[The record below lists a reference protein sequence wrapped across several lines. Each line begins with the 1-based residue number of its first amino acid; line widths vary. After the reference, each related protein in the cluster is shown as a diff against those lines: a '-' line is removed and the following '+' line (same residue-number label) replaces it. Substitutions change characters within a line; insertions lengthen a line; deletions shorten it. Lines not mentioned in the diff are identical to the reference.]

1 MEKETNFQPDDSQRE
16 VIKAEGGYHL
26 VLAPPGCGKTQI
38 LTERIR
44 RAHQKDGVA
53 YSDMLCL
60 TFTNRAARGMME
72 LIRENI
78 TDDDISQVLQYIE
91 EADKRTCVDAHISS
105 IIKEEAGAYLNGA
118 KSAEQTADIIQRRV
132 KIYIKEMM

>member
-1 MEKETNFQPDDSQRE
+1 MPDSRKNSFE
-16 VIKAEGGYHL
+16 INGSRIVIPL
-26 VLAPPGCGKTQI
+26 P
-38 LTERIR
+38 
-44 RAHQKDGVA
+44 
-53 YSDMLCL
+53 S
-60 TFTNRAARGMME
+60 
-72 LIRENI
+72 
-78 TDDDISQVLQYIE
+78 DDDISQVLQYIE

>member
-53 YSDMLCL
+53 YSDMLC
-60 TFTNRAARGMME
+60 
-72 LIRENI
+72 
-78 TDDDISQVLQYIE
+78 
-91 EADKRTCVDAHISS
+91 
-105 IIKEEAGAYLNGA
+105 
-118 KSAEQTADIIQRRV
+118 
-132 KIYIKEMM
+132 